1 MCVLMHKH
9 RRRIPER
16 AAVITGTLSSRA
28 PTTRTGAA
36 RPAKDPMA
44 GGGGGGGSPA
54 KPGGGAG
61 FFAVSMEGLWRD
73 TPYHPEQGPP
83 SRIPQVTGRVG
94 VVPSDGGV
102 LLPLGTG
109 AGRRAGRASGTGLVH
124 RAAGL
129 SMTGNGKFRGN
140 LSRGRKPIGQRDYS
154 PIRRSRRRDFHRVGK
169 SLRKTTGV

>member
-16 AAVITGTLSSRA
+16 AAVITGTLSGRA
-28 PTTRTGAA
+28 PA
-36 RPAKDPMA
+36 
-44 GGGGGGGSPA
+44 
-54 KPGGGAG
+54 
-61 FFAVSMEGLWRD
+61 
-73 TPYHPEQGPP
+73 PEQGRRVRRKIRWRRRRRGREPGEAGRGARDF
-83 SRIPQVTGRVG
+83 SRSRWRGWGGTRRTIPNRTTFPNTASNRTGG
-94 VVPSDGGV
+94 SVPSDGGV
-102 LLPLGTG
+102 LPLGTG
-109 AGRRAGRASGTGLVH
+109 ASRRAGRAAGTGLVH

-129 SMTGNGKFRGN
+129 SMTGSGKLGGN